1 MIDPVTKQVVKKR
14 LRNKGRQRTHMLTIN
29 GRIALCRRWWH
40 SPTSGSVAPA
50 DVLVDQQDRTVTPG
64 VLEMV
69 CRLNNDANNFDK
81 AAENLAR
88 TAQVRIS
95 GERLRQLV
103 IAEGQ
108 AVLAAQR
115 TGTIPTAF
123 QAEDCVV
130 DPSQPDAPTRM
141 YVGVDGV
148 MAPLTTD
155 TEKIKRR
162 QKIKQKRQRRGKK
175 CLPLPPRRKGSDLAF
190 KEFKVIVF
198 YDEHGDHW
206 HEVLSRGR
214 RYTVGALVRR
224 EAKRLNFAAADQRIA
239 NVDGASWIRHQLEE
253 QPHALPLDGL
263 GLDFYH
269 LAENVHRC
277 RRKVFGED
285 DADGR
290 AWAETLLHTFKHEG
304 VEAASE
310 KLFEWRRTLRS
321 PRNKKAVDP
330 KKAADRL
337 INYVLERRAMI
348 SYPEFQSKG
357 WQIGSGPTESRCKTS
372 TSRLKGRGRRW
383 DSRNAE
389 AVAALTTLQDS
400 DQWNLYWPNPTPTN
414 I

>member
-1 MIDPVTKQVVKKR
+1 
-14 LRNKGRQRTHMLTIN
+14 MLTIN

-40 SPTSGSVAPA
+40 SPTSGSLAPA
-50 DVLVDQQDRTVTPG
+50 DALVDRQDRTVTPG
-64 VLEMV
+64 VLEMG

-95 GERLRQLV
+95 GEWLRQLV
-103 IAEGQ
+103 IAEGE

-115 TGTIPTAF
+115 TGAIPTAF
-123 QAEDCVV
+123 QAEECVL
-130 DPSQPDAPTRM
+130 DPSQPDTPTRM

-148 MAPLTTD
+148 MAPLITD

-162 QKIKQKRQRRGKK
+162 QKIKQKRQRCGKK
-175 CLPLPPRRKGSDLAF
+175 CRPLPPRRKGSDLAF

-206 HEVLSRGR
+206 HEALSRGR
-214 RYTVGALVRR
+214 RHTVGTLVRR
-224 EAKRLNFAAADQRIA
+224 EAKRLNFAAADQRVA

-285 DADGR
+285 DDDGR
-290 AWAETLLHTFKHEG
+290 TWAETLLHTFKHEG
-304 VEAASE
+304 VESASGN
-310 KLFEWRRTLRS
+310 LFEWRRTLRS
-321 PRNKKAVDP
+321 PRK

-337 INYVLERRAMI
+337 INYVIERRAMI

-372 TSRLKGRGRRW
+372 TSRLKGRSRRW

-389 AVAALTTLQDS
+389 AVAALTTLEDS
-400 DQWNLYWPNPTPTN
+400 DQWHLYWPNPTPTK